1 MLILT
6 RKLNESLMIGDNI
19 EIKVIKIEE
28 GKVRIGISAPKNIDI
43 HRKEVYDMIV
53 NENKKASDIDIEY
66 EKLQGLFKINEKLQ
80 K

>member
-19 EIKVIKIEE
+19 EIKVIKIED
-28 GKVRIGISAPKNIDI
+28 GKVRLGISAPKNIDI

-53 NENKKASDIDIEY
+53 EENKKASAIDM
-66 EKLQGLFKINEKLQ
+66 KLDDLKGLLKK
-80 K
+80 